1 MIPAFAKGVLSMD
14 RPDFIELLKDQG
26 LEIFSIPQG
35 SDNFAYILRV
45 PGSDRVALVDAMEA
59 KSIKK
64 FLENRGWTLEVIFN
78 THHHYD
84 HVGANKFF
92 LENSD
97 DLKVLGSTYDQS
109 NNRIPGQTRVLKHLE
124 KFKWQNLS
132 ITTLEIPGHTL
143 GHIGYFVDIGNGH
156 FFCGDTVF
164 LGGCGRLFEGS
175 PAQMDNSI
183 NNVIRSLGDDVSL
196 YPAHEYSLA
205 NLEFAKSL
213 YDEPQLSEYITRLK
227 EQLKNKGTTLPTT
240 IAQEIRFNPFFRI
253 RDQVYLE
260 NLHSRGVIQDL
271 NSVNA
276 FGQVRALKDK
286 F

>member
-1 MIPAFAKGVLSMD
+1 MG
-14 RPDFIELLKDQG
+14 RPDSIELLKDPG
-26 LEIFSIPQG
+26 LEIYSIPQG

-64 FLENRGWTLEVIFN
+64 FLENRSWILETIFN

-92 LENSD
+92 LQNSD
-97 DLKVLGSTYDQS
+97 TLQVFGSAYDRN

-124 KFKWQNLS
+124 KFRWQNLS
-132 ITTLEIPGHTL
+132 ITTFEIPGHTL

-175 PAQMDNSI
+175 PAQMDHSI
-183 NNVIRSLGDDVSL
+183 NNVIRSLGGNVSL

-213 YDEPQLSEYITRLK
+213 YDEPQLLK
-227 EQLKNKGTTLPTT
+227 YVTSLRQQLQDKGTTLPTT

-253 RDQVYLE
+253 RDQFYLE
-260 NLHSRGVIQDL
+260 HLQSRGIIQDL

-276 FGQVRALKDK
+276 FGQVRALKDQ